1 VNLKKIINKIKEKRF
16 EIKDAHEQH
25 YADVNSSII
34 QSELEIVDW
43 MSVPFNIELRHPF
56 FDKRLVEFCLAIP
69 TEQKISNG
77 WDRYIMRRS
86 MSKILPEEIQ
96 WRKTKGDLSFN
107 FVRSFMD
114 EKEQI
119 EKLTMENNYLIEK
132 YVSSKKF
139 KEIYKE
145 CKSGNTENI
154 MYIWN
159 ALLLNLW
166 LSKRD

>member
-1 VNLKKIINKIKEKRF
+1 MN
-16 EIKDAHEQH
+16 
-25 YADVNSSII
+25 
-34 QSELEIVDW
+34 
-43 MSVPFNIELRHPF
+43 
-56 FDKRLVEFCLAIP
+56 
-69 TEQKISNG
+69 
-77 WDRYIMRRS
+77 
-86 MSKILPEEIQ
+86 
-96 WRKTKGDLSFN
+96 
-107 FVRSFMD
+107 

-145 CKSGNTENI
+145 CKSGNTEYI

-166 LSKRD
+166 FSKRD